1 MRRALEHPSDLGNK
15 FFWGLRPILLQF
27 HLLSFKS
34 FIISFTENYAHLP
47 KLLYPLQCPV
57 SQLFN
62 VVISVHA
69 LKCYQTPPGSYSILQ
84 TRKALS
90 PLLTSYFKNPRPVN
104 YTSFCTRGSES
115 SQSRCQVE
123 GFSTLAREPMDFK
136 KPKHQSIPTKPGG
149 VSSL

>member
-1 MRRALEHPSDLGNK
+1 MNWCELQAELLKFQAFTVAVPAVVFPVLSKFHKIMINDRGGSRGVRRALEHPSDLGNK

-27 HLLSFKS
+27 YLLSFKS

-69 LKCYQTPPGSYSILQ
+69 LKSIGS
-84 TRKALS
+84 K
-90 PLLTSYFKNPRPVN
+90 
-104 YTSFCTRGSES
+104 
-115 SQSRCQVE
+115 
-123 GFSTLAREPMDFK
+123 
-136 KPKHQSIPTKPGG
+136 
-149 VSSL
+149 SLIG